1 MRDLP
6 PNSIV
11 HIEREADFDK
21 VVMSHPS
28 SASGRASSRLILVVV
43 GLVPLGF
50 WIAALVDLLDGR
62 FGFMDVMQLLFTTLF
77 LGFIGF
83 MGKFAFRRRV
93 PESVMVVGGGIIH
106 DSGTDPFRNT
116 AIDKSQ
122 ARQSEQFVKPRK
134 RIHFSPAEVAT
145 LSKTDIPYENRI
157 YVEAD
162 GKRHDLGE
170 ALSPAERAWLHDF
183 LLEKLDRPE
192 ALNLQASDLIN
203 QVEAEERIKSIITDV
218 HSGHRVDP
226 LDFDDPVA
234 QRAGWETMAD
244 TSANFQTH
252 RLVFSGD
259 QLAFKMTRS
268 AGLFALIF
276 PAVGLIALGFSIRQ
290 FVING
295 IAAESV
301 FLFIFG
307 CIFSSFGLYLVRKT
321 LEPIVFNIRRGQ
333 FRKGWSDARPIPMAE
348 VYGLQLLSFTTTG
361 EGIHTGYE
369 LNLLLRDGSR
379 RHVLCHGDRDSL
391 RADTDALSRFLS
403 RPVFDGIVPKRQQS
417 YTAMPYSVEDRSFSW
432 APIASVIFVLGGI
445 VVWTLGGEILD
456 GADREERIVIDESAS
471 ESAAVGR
478 PVSYSV
484 TPPDATPSKSTSR
497 RGTGP
502 SLEVMTK
509 EILPEGVTIENR
521 SIRDGHFRISGF
533 AEDNR
538 AVAEYLRAIQAEG
551 GRPNLESVRTEQRD
565 QGSVSAFSITIDP

>member
-1 MRDLP
+1 
-6 PNSIV
+6 
-11 HIEREADFDK
+11 
-21 VVMSHPS
+21 
-28 SASGRASSRLILVVV
+28 
-43 GLVPLGF
+43 
-50 WIAALVDLLDGR
+50 
-62 FGFMDVMQLLFTTLF
+62 
-77 LGFIGF
+77 
-83 MGKFAFRRRV
+83 V

-134 RIHFSPAEVAT
+134 RMHFSPAEVAT

-157 YVEAD
+157 YIEAD

-192 ALNLQASDLIN
+192 ALNLQAFDLID
-203 QVEAEERIKSIITDV
+203 QVEAEERIKPIITDV

-244 TSANFQTH
+244 ATANFQTH

-268 AGLFALIF
+268 AGLFALLC
-276 PAVGLIALGFSIRQ
+276 PAVGLIALGFSISQ
-290 FVING
+290 LVING
-295 IAAESV
+295 IAAEFV

-307 CIFSSFGLYLVRKT
+307 CIFSLAGFFLVRKT
-321 LEPIVFNIRRGQ
+321 LEPIAFSIRRGQ
-333 FRKGWSDARPIPMAE
+333 FRKGWSDARPIPLAE

-403 RPVFDGIVPKRQQS
+403 RPVFDGIVPRRQQS
-417 YTAMPYSVEDRSFSW
+417 YTAMPYGIEDRSFSW
-432 APIASVIFVLGGI
+432 GPIAAVVIVLVGI
-445 VVWTLGGEILD
+445 MVWTPGGEALD
-456 GADREERIVIDESAS
+456 GAGREEPIVADESAS

-484 TPPDATPSKSTSR
+484 TPEEARRRVSLGDRQGYARTEKSSPRSMAMLVFPPDVTPSKSTSR
-497 RGTGP
+497 KGTGP
-502 SLEVMTK
+502 SLEVMTR
-509 EILPEGVTIENR
+509 ELLPEGITIENR
-521 SIRDGHFRISGF
+521 SIRDGHIRISGF
-533 AEDNR
+533 AEDNQ
-538 AVAEYLRAIQAEG
+538 AVAEYLRAIHGEG
-551 GRPNLESVRTEQRD
+551 GRPNLESIRTEQRD
-565 QGSVSAFSITIDP
+565 QGSVSAFSITIGP